1 MQLFLNNE
9 LVDLYGNET
18 IVGSYATNELGDLKS
33 RQGVYSNTFSIPFT
47 NRNRTVIQSA
57 EVVTST
63 TIRPY
68 QRLSARINVNGV
80 PVVIGWG
87 IITSASRS
95 GYEIQVIGGNS
106 EWYAELTDAS
116 LQDIDLNEFNHIF
129 YPTDID
135 NSRINNIDWS
145 DGYVYP
151 NMEYGRTIN
160 PNGLI
165 NQEWYLQRPGMY
177 GKYLFKRIINSVGFE
192 PTGEWWNNNP
202 LLFDPTGIVD
212 SAGTAVDKF
221 ASFVPFSG
229 LFRRDRNYD
238 LRNQFK
244 ADTTIDQILYQPNTF
259 TEIFFD
265 NIITYPTNG
274 WQGLNP
280 NVSNRICILDSCR
293 LTFNVNINLTNLGG
307 PAQLVELVMIYT
319 DTDGNQNTYD
329 FFLPPLNLITTYNL
343 NTTVTLDI
351 NPSNIRFN
359 LVNTTNTQDIQI
371 DAGAT
376 FEIISYEPLELSDDE
391 LNITPAF
398 PFVTLNTTL
407 PDVTQVDFLK
417 WYIQKFNLI
426 FNTDNQTGLID
437 FLTLDDVI
445 ANLPNAYDWSLK
457 LDLMSE
463 PVVSFIVGD
472 YGQKSYFKDVRDEEN
487 NYTKDN
493 TIYLEGTI
501 NINDENLDKE
511 VTIYETE
518 FSPIYRESDTYNGFF
533 RMGYVPKYRLYDET
547 LTGYDPNDNANFEEL
562 EAAPY
567 MGLLRFE
574 PYNQINITGLTPLT
588 DAPAVHGERITWNK
602 IIPEYYQ
609 SLQSILNY
617 SKIVTCLI
625 RLDET
630 DINGLDFSRPVWID
644 YFDSYFYI
652 NKINQFHF
660 TDRASTE
667 VELIK
672 INYDYFTGS
681 TTGEIINNN
690 IMTENLDYIITE
702 NNDYLKIE

>member
-9 LVDLYGNET
+9 LVDLYGDET

-151 NMEYGRTIN
+151 NMEYGRTIK

-165 NQEWYLQRPGMY
+165 DQQWYLQRPGIY

-212 SAGTAVDKF
+212 SAGNATDKF
-221 ASFVPFSG
+221 ASFIPFCS
-229 LFRRDRNYD
+229 LFRRNKNYEFRKYFE
-238 LRNQFK
+238 LK
-244 ADTTIDQILYQPNTF
+244 IPADIFAPTLGNYFEIQYSQIID
-259 TEIFFD
+259 
-265 NIITYPTNG
+265 YPTLG
-274 WQGLNP
+274 WQGYNPNNTYITLHDSGSYEFVYYYEFTNLDALNFGQVDIRWTYNDVGGNTVVYNFPSIPLNP
-280 NVSNRICILDSCR
+280 S
-293 LTFNVNINLTNLGG
+293 
-307 PAQLVELVMIYT
+307 
-319 DTDGNQNTYD
+319 QND
-329 FFLPPLNLITTYNL
+329 FIAGSLFLNMGASNLIVEIQVSTITQIEDTTKL
-343 NTTVTLDI
+343 EM
-351 NPSNIRFN
+351 
-359 LVNTTNTQDIQI
+359 TNFIPI
-371 DAGAT
+371 DDQND
-376 FEIISYEPLELSDDE
+376 EE
-391 LNITPAF
+391 LNITPNF

-407 PDVTQVDFLK
+407 PDLTQVDFLK

-445 ANLPNAYDWSLK
+445 ANLPNAYDWSIK
-457 LDLMSE
+457 LDLISE

-547 LTGYDPNDNANFEEL
+547 LTGYDPNDDANFEEL

-660 TDRASTE
+660 TDRSSTE

-672 INYDYFTGS
+672 INYDYYTGS
-681 TTGEIINNN
+681 TTGEVVIIDNN